1 MSNPASHPSPHAYAR
16 RSRLVHVSG
25 LLLIAGSLV
34 GCSSGGSTGTHPA
47 GGRQATGAA
56 SATGGVLPAA
66 GTTSSGGA
74 TAAGGTVSTTGRP
87 EGGTTATTT
96 SNGGTVASG
105 GGTASG
111 GTLPSGGTGTGGGV
125 PGSGGSVAVDAGLS
139 GGGHSGAGG
148 ASSSGGATGAG
159 GTSTAGGSPAIDA
172 GTASRADANAG
183 NSGGGG
189 TGGNAG
195 GTTRAGGATVT
206 GGTMATGGTTGTGGA
221 TSSAGCTAVPVTP
234 NATQQ
239 ARSVLCYL
247 YSQYGNHI
255 LSGQEEGGSDL
266 EVNYIFTN
274 TGKYPA
280 IRAFEANSDG
290 AATRCLT
297 YWNAGGLCMFGY
309 HMGAPGQPDGYD
321 GSKTKVSIDTV
332 LQAGTNENTVFNQRI
347 DAIAKRMLTVQAGNG
362 VVIFRPFHEAGGT
375 WFWWSMETGAQY
387 VRLWK
392 YAFDRVINT
401 NGVKNA
407 LWLLPYDGSP
417 QASFYP
423 GKEYVDIGGAD
434 NYNKANDYSPMT
446 SIYTAAR
453 NIFGTTMPIA
463 LHECGPVVDPDQLQ
477 SSKTNWVFFSIWT
490 QPYPETYSTVAE
502 LQKVYSS
509 SYVVSRDGVPNLK

>member
-1 MSNPASHPSPHAYAR
+1 
-16 RSRLVHVSG
+16 VHVSG

-34 GCSSGGSTGTHPA
+34 ACSSGESQGTHPV
-47 GGRQATGAA
+47 GGGQAIGAA
-56 SATGGVLPAA
+56 LG
-66 GTTSSGGA
+66 
-74 TAAGGTVSTTGRP
+74 
-87 EGGTTATTT
+87 
-96 SNGGTVASG
+96 
-105 GGTASG
+105 
-111 GTLPSGGTGTGGGV
+111 
-125 PGSGGSVAVDAGLS
+125 
-139 GGGHSGAGG
+139 GGGHSSTGG
-148 ASSSGGATGAG
+148 TSSSGGAAG
-159 GTSTAGGSPAIDA
+159 TDGMSTAGGSAAIDA
-172 GTASRADANAG
+172 GTGSGGKAGADASAG

-189 TGGNAG
+189 MG
-195 GTTRAGGATVT
+195 GTTRTGGATGT
-206 GGTMATGGTTGTGGA
+206 GGTTVTGGTTGTGGA

-321 GSKTKVSIDTV
+321 GSKTKVSIDTI
-332 LQAGTNENTVFNQRI
+332 LQVGTNENTVFNQRI

-392 YAFDRVINT
+392 YTFDRVINT

-407 LWLLPYDGSP
+407 LWLHPYDGSP

-434 NYNKANDYSPMT
+434 NYNKAYDYSPMT
-446 SIYTAAR
+446 SIFTAAR
-453 NIFGTTMPIA
+453 TIFGTTMPIA

-490 QPYPETYSTVAE
+490 QPYPEQYSTVAE

>member
-1 MSNPASHPSPHAYAR
+1 
-16 RSRLVHVSG
+16 
-25 LLLIAGSLV
+25 
-34 GCSSGGSTGTHPA
+34 
-47 GGRQATGAA
+47 
-56 SATGGVLPAA
+56 
-66 GTTSSGGA
+66 
-74 TAAGGTVSTTGRP
+74 
-87 EGGTTATTT
+87 
-96 SNGGTVASG
+96 
-105 GGTASG
+105 
-111 GTLPSGGTGTGGGV
+111 
-125 PGSGGSVAVDAGLS
+125 
-139 GGGHSGAGG
+139 
-148 ASSSGGATGAG
+148 
-159 GTSTAGGSPAIDA
+159 
-172 GTASRADANAG
+172 
-183 NSGGGG
+183 
-189 TGGNAG
+189 
-195 GTTRAGGATVT
+195 
-206 GGTMATGGTTGTGGA
+206 
-221 TSSAGCTAVPVTP
+221 
-234 NATQQ
+234 
-239 ARSVLCYL
+239 
-247 YSQYGNHI
+247 
-255 LSGQEEGGSDL
+255 
-266 EVNYIFTN
+266 
-274 TGKYPA
+274 
-280 IRAFEANSDG
+280 
-290 AATRCLT
+290 
-297 YWNAGGLCMFGY
+297 MFGY

>member
-1 MSNPASHPSPHAYAR
+1 
-16 RSRLVHVSG
+16 VST
-25 LLLIAGSLV
+25 
-34 GCSSGGSTGTHPA
+34 TGQPT
-47 GGRQATGAA
+47 
-56 SATGGVLPAA
+56 
-66 GTTSSGGA
+66 GGA
-74 TAAGGTVSTTGRP
+74 TAA
-87 EGGTTATTT
+87 TT
-96 SNGGTVASG
+96 SNGGTVASIGVTANGGTLSG
-105 GGTASG
+105 GGTSA
-111 GTLPSGGTGTGGGV
+111 GGGV
-125 PGSGGSVAVDAGLS
+125 SGSGGSVTVDAGLS
-139 GGGHSGAGG
+139 GGGHSGTGG
-148 ASSSGGATGAG
+148 TFGSGGAAGTGG
-159 GTSTAGGSPAIDA
+159 MSTAGGSAAIDA
-172 GTASRADANAG
+172 GTGSGGKAGADASAG

-189 TGGNAG
+189 MGGNTG
-195 GTTRAGGATVT
+195 GTTRIGGATGT
-206 GGTMATGGTTGTGGA
+206 GGTTATGGTTGTGGA

-280 IRAFEANSDG
+280 LRAFEANSDG

-309 HMGAPGQPDGYD
+309 HMGAPGTADGYA
-321 GSKTKVSIDTV
+321 GSQTKIAGEIDKALT
-332 LQAGTNENTVFNQRI
+332 AGSNENTVFNQRL
-347 DAIAKRMLTVQAGNG
+347 DAIANRMLMVQAGNG
-362 VVIFRPFHEAGGT
+362 VVIYRPFHEAGGT
-375 WFWWSMETGAQY
+375 WFWWSMEGGAQY

-417 QASFYP
+417 DASFYP

-434 NYNKANDYSPMT
+434 NYNKAYDYSPMT
-446 SIYTAAR
+446 SIFTAAR
-453 NIFGTTMPIA
+453 TIFGTTMPIA

-490 QPYPETYSTVAE
+490 QPYPEQYSTVAE

>member
-1 MSNPASHPSPHAYAR
+1 
-16 RSRLVHVSG
+16 VHISG

-34 GCSSGGSTGTHPA
+34 ACSSGGSPGSHPA
-47 GGRQATGAA
+47 GGGQATGAA

-66 GTTSSGGA
+66 GTTTSGG
-74 TAAGGTVSTTGRP
+74 TTTAGGTVSTTGQP
-87 EGGTTATTT
+87 TGGTTAAAT

-105 GGTASG
+105 GVTASG
-111 GTLPSGGTGTGGGV
+111 GTLPSGGTSAGGGV
-125 PGSGGSVAVDAGLS
+125 SGSGGNVTVDAGLG
-139 GGGHSGAGG
+139 GGGHSDTGGAAGAGG
-148 ASSSGGATGAG
+148 M
-159 GTSTAGGSPAIDA
+159 STAGGSAAIDA
-172 GTASRADANAG
+172 GTGSHAAASAG
-183 NSGGGG
+183 SSGGGR
-189 TGGNAG
+189 TGGNASGTTPTGGATGTG
-195 GTTRAGGATVT
+195 GTTVT
-206 GGTMATGGTTGTGGA
+206 GGTRTGGA

-234 NATQQ
+234 DATQQ
-239 ARSVLCYL
+239 ARNVLCYL

-309 HMGAPGQPDGYD
+309 HMGAPGTADGYA
-321 GSKTKVSIDTV
+321 GSQTKIAGEIDKALT
-332 LQAGTNENTVFNQRI
+332 AGSNENTVFNQRL
-347 DAIAKRMLTVQAGNG
+347 DAIANRMLMVQAGNG
-362 VVIFRPFHEAGGT
+362 VVIYRPFHEAGGT
-375 WFWWSMETGAQY
+375 WFWWSMEGGAQY

-417 QASFYP
+417 DASFYP

-434 NYNKANDYSPMT
+434 NYNKAYDYSPMT
-446 SIYTAAR
+446 SIFTAAR
-453 NIFGTTMPIA
+453 TIFGTTMPIA

-490 QPYPETYSTVAE
+490 QPYPEQYSTVAE
-502 LQKVYSS
+502 LQKVYSN

>member
-1 MSNPASHPSPHAYAR
+1 
-16 RSRLVHVSG
+16 
-25 LLLIAGSLV
+25 
-34 GCSSGGSTGTHPA
+34 
-47 GGRQATGAA
+47 
-56 SATGGVLPAA
+56 
-66 GTTSSGGA
+66 
-74 TAAGGTVSTTGRP
+74 
-87 EGGTTATTT
+87 
-96 SNGGTVASG
+96 
-105 GGTASG
+105 
-111 GTLPSGGTGTGGGV
+111 
-125 PGSGGSVAVDAGLS
+125 
-139 GGGHSGAGG
+139 
-148 ASSSGGATGAG
+148 
-159 GTSTAGGSPAIDA
+159 
-172 GTASRADANAG
+172 
-183 NSGGGG
+183 
-189 TGGNAG
+189 
-195 GTTRAGGATVT
+195 
-206 GGTMATGGTTGTGGA
+206 
-221 TSSAGCTAVPVTP
+221 VTP

-239 ARSVLCYL
+239 AGNVLCYL

-309 HMGAPGQPDGYD
+309 HMGAPGTADGYA
-321 GSKTKVSIDTV
+321 GSQTKIAGEIDKALT
-332 LQAGTNENTVFNQRI
+332 AGSNENTVFNQRL
-347 DAIAKRMLTVQAGNG
+347 DAIANRMLMVQAGNG
-362 VVIFRPFHEAGGT
+362 VVIYRPFHEAGGT
-375 WFWWSMETGAQY
+375 WFWWSMEGGAQY

-417 QASFYP
+417 DASFYP

-434 NYNKANDYSPMT
+434 NYNKAYDYSPMT
-446 SIYTAAR
+446 SIFTAAR
-453 NIFGTTMPIA
+453 TIFGTTMPIA

-490 QPYPETYSTVAE
+490 QPYPEQYSTVAE

>member
-1 MSNPASHPSPHAYAR
+1 
-16 RSRLVHVSG
+16 
-25 LLLIAGSLV
+25 
-34 GCSSGGSTGTHPA
+34 
-47 GGRQATGAA
+47 
-56 SATGGVLPAA
+56 
-66 GTTSSGGA
+66 
-74 TAAGGTVSTTGRP
+74 
-87 EGGTTATTT
+87 
-96 SNGGTVASG
+96 
-105 GGTASG
+105 
-111 GTLPSGGTGTGGGV
+111 
-125 PGSGGSVAVDAGLS
+125 
-139 GGGHSGAGG
+139 
-148 ASSSGGATGAG
+148 
-159 GTSTAGGSPAIDA
+159 
-172 GTASRADANAG
+172 
-183 NSGGGG
+183 
-189 TGGNAG
+189 
-195 GTTRAGGATVT
+195 
-206 GGTMATGGTTGTGGA
+206 
-221 TSSAGCTAVPVTP
+221 VTP

-239 ARSVLCYL
+239 ARNVLCYL

-255 LSGQEEGGSDL
+255 LSGQEESGA
-266 EVNYIFTN
+266 EVEISYIYTN

-280 IRAFEANSDG
+280 IRAFEANSDP

-309 HMGAPGQPDGYD
+309 HMGAPGQPDGYA
-321 GSKTKVSIDTV
+321 GSQTKVSIDTV
-332 LQAGTNENTVFNQRI
+332 LTSGTNENTVFNQRI
-347 DAIAKRMLTVQAGNG
+347 DAIAKRLLTVQAGNG

-401 NGVKNA
+401 NGVRNA

-446 SIYTAAR
+446 SIFTAAR

-477 SSKTNWVFFSIWT
+477 STKTNWVFFSIWT
-490 QPYPETYSTVAE
+490 QPYPEQYSTVAE

>member
-1 MSNPASHPSPHAYAR
+1 MSSSVAQDPSPGQPRPVRFLRGSYLLPIA
-16 RSRLVHVSG
+16 G
-25 LLLIAGSLV
+25 LLI
-34 GCSSGGSTGTHPA
+34 GCSSSESIATRPDSSTA
-47 GGRQATGAA
+47 GGI
-56 SATGGVLPAA
+56 SATGGVTP
-66 GTTSSGGA
+66 
-74 TAAGGTVSTTGRP
+74 AGGRA
-87 EGGTTATTT
+87 GGTTATGETVSITGGSTAAGATGGAGTT
-96 SNGGTVASG
+96 SG
-105 GGTASG
+105 GGTAISGGSTASG
-111 GTLPSGGTGTGGGV
+111 GTSRSGGTSATGGI
-125 PGSGGSVAVDAGLS
+125 PSSGGSVTVDAGP
-139 GGGHSGAGG
+139 GGGSSGTGG
-148 ASSSGGATGAG
+148 ASSSGGTTRTDGTSATGGSPAVDAGTGGRDASASGGRAGADASTGGAATGGTAATGGATGAG
-159 GTSTAGGSPAIDA
+159 GSAG
-172 GTASRADANAG
+172 
-183 NSGGGG
+183 
-189 TGGNAG
+189 
-195 GTTRAGGATVT
+195 AGGAT
-206 GGTMATGGTTGTGGA
+206 
-221 TSSAGCTAVPVTP
+221 SPAGCTAVPVTP
-234 NATQQ
+234 NPTQQ
-239 ARSVLCYL
+239 ARNVLCYL

-255 LSGQEEGGSDL
+255 LSGQEESGA
-266 EVNYIFTN
+266 EVEINYIYTN

-280 IRAFEANSDG
+280 IRAFEANSDP

-309 HMGAPGQPDGYD
+309 HMGAPGQPDGYT
-321 GSKTKVSIDTV
+321 GSQTKVSIDTV
-332 LQAGTNENTVFNQRI
+332 LTVGSNENTVFNQRI

-362 VVIFRPFHEAGGT
+362 VVIFRPFHEAGGA

-401 NGVKNA
+401 NGVRNA

-446 SIYTAAR
+446 SIFTAAR

-477 SSKTNWVFFSIWT
+477 STKTNWVFFSIWT

>member
-1 MSNPASHPSPHAYAR
+1 MST
-16 RSRLVHVSG
+16 
-25 LLLIAGSLV
+25 
-34 GCSSGGSTGTHPA
+34 TGQPT
-47 GGRQATGAA
+47 
-56 SATGGVLPAA
+56 
-66 GTTSSGGA
+66 GGA
-74 TAAGGTVSTTGRP
+74 TAA
-87 EGGTTATTT
+87 TT
-96 SNGGTVASG
+96 SNGGTVASIGVTANGGTLSG
-105 GGTASG
+105 GGTSA
-111 GTLPSGGTGTGGGV
+111 GGGV
-125 PGSGGSVAVDAGLS
+125 SGSGGSVTVDAGLS
-139 GGGHSGAGG
+139 GGGHSGTGG
-148 ASSSGGATGAG
+148 TFGSGGAAGTGG
-159 GTSTAGGSPAIDA
+159 MSTAGGSAAIDA
-172 GTASRADANAG
+172 GTGSGGKAGADASAG

-189 TGGNAG
+189 MGGNTG
-195 GTTRAGGATVT
+195 GTTRIGGATGT
-206 GGTMATGGTTGTGGA
+206 GGTTATGGTTGTGGA

-280 IRAFEANSDG
+280 LRAFEANSDG

-309 HMGAPGQPDGYD
+309 HMGAPGTADGYA
-321 GSKTKVSIDTV
+321 GSQTKIAGEIDKALT
-332 LQAGTNENTVFNQRI
+332 AGSNENTVFNQRL
-347 DAIAKRMLTVQAGNG
+347 DAIANRMLMVQAGNG
-362 VVIFRPFHEAGGT
+362 VVIYRPFHEAGGT
-375 WFWWSMETGAQY
+375 WFWWSMEGGAQY

-417 QASFYP
+417 DASFYP

-434 NYNKANDYSPMT
+434 NYNKAYDYSPMT
-446 SIYTAAR
+446 SIFTAAR
-453 NIFGTTMPIA
+453 TIFGTTMPIA

-490 QPYPETYSTVAE
+490 QPYPEQYSTVAE

>member
-1 MSNPASHPSPHAYAR
+1 M
-16 RSRLVHVSG
+16 HVTG
-25 LLLIAGSLV
+25 FLLIAGSLV
-34 GCSSGGSTGTHPA
+34 ACSNGGSPGTHSV
-47 GGRQATGAA
+47 GGGQPIGAA

-66 GTTSSGGA
+66 GTTTSGGA
-74 TAAGGTVSTTGRP
+74 TTAGGTVSTTGQLT
-87 EGGTTATTT
+87 GGTTAATT
-96 SNGGTVASG
+96 SNGGTVASIDVTASGATLSG
-105 GGTASG
+105 GGTSA
-111 GTLPSGGTGTGGGV
+111 GGGV
-125 PGSGGSVAVDAGLS
+125 SGSGGSVTVDAGLG
-139 GGGHSGAGG
+139 GGGHSGTGG
-148 ASSSGGATGAG
+148 TFGSGGAAGTGG
-159 GTSTAGGSPAIDA
+159 MSTAGGSAAIDA
-172 GTASRADANAG
+172 GTGSHAAASAG
-183 NSGGGG
+183 SSGGGR
-189 TGGNAG
+189 TGGNASGTTPTGGATGTG
-195 GTTRAGGATVT
+195 GTTVT
-206 GGTMATGGTTGTGGA
+206 GGTRPGGA

-234 NATQQ
+234 DATQQ
-239 ARSVLCYL
+239 ARNVLCYL

-309 HMGAPGQPDGYD
+309 HMGAPGTADGYA
-321 GSKTKVSIDTV
+321 GSQTKIAGEIDKALT
-332 LQAGTNENTVFNQRI
+332 AGSNENTVFNQRL
-347 DAIAKRMLTVQAGNG
+347 DAIANRMLMVQAGNG
-362 VVIFRPFHEAGGT
+362 VVIYRPFHEAGGT
-375 WFWWSMETGAQY
+375 WFWWSMEGGAQY

-401 NGVKNA
+401 NGEKNA

-417 QASFYP
+417 DASFYP

-434 NYNKANDYSPMT
+434 NYNKAYDYSPMT
-446 SIYTAAR
+446 SIFTAAR
-453 NIFGTTMPIA
+453 TIFGTTMPIA

-490 QPYPETYSTVAE
+490 QPYPEQYSTVAE